1 MFFISC
7 KDLMLYNQFYLLNVI
22 AYMYLFVYGTLLSTE
37 YNHQTI
43 KSSKLVGEGNIYGK
57 LFDIGNYPAL
67 KKGEG
72 IIVGELYYI
81 DDLTLKNCDQLEGY
95 NQDDP
100 ENSPYIRKSVTVFLG
115 NKKLCAYVYYCN
127 FDTSNYKEI
136 ESGDYKEYMNDQRKR

>member
-43 KSSKLVGEGNIYGK
+43 KSSKLVGEGSIYGK

-72 IIVGELYYI
+72 IIVGREFV
-81 DDLTLKNCDQLEGY
+81 T
-95 NQDDP
+95 
-100 ENSPYIRKSVTVFLG
+100 NSFDKILSDFPLVTFMISF
-115 NKKLCAYVYYCN
+115 K
-127 FDTSNYKEI
+127 
-136 ESGDYKEYMNDQRKR
+136 

>member
-43 KSSKLVGEGNIYGK
+43 KGSKLIGQGSIYGK

-67 KKGEG
+67 KEGEN
-72 IIVGELYYI
+72 IIIGELYNI

-95 NQDDP
+95 NQDDS
-100 ENSPYIRKSVTVFLG
+100 ENSPYIRKSVTVFLD
-115 NKKLCAYVYYCN
+115 KKELCAHVYYCN
-127 FDTSNYKEI
+127 FGTNHHKEI
-136 ESGDYKEYMNDQRKR
+136 ESGNYKEYMDDKRKK

>member
-43 KSSKLVGEGNIYGK
+43 KGSKLIGQGSIYGK

-67 KKGEG
+67 KEGEN
-72 IIVGELYYI
+72 IIIGELYNI

-95 NQDDP
+95 NQDDS
-100 ENSPYIRKSVTVFLG
+100 ENSPYIRKSVTVFLD
-115 NKKLCAYVYYCN
+115 KKELCANVYYCN
-127 FDTSNYKEI
+127 FGTDHYKEI
-136 ESGDYKEYMNDQRKR
+136 ESGNYKEYMDDKRKK